1 MADKTSSPTP
11 ASAPAVT
18 PEYPGQSLG
27 ITGLVFSFVLPLVG
41 LVLGVIAY
49 NWSKKAGVTNGPARA
64 AVIVGGVILAAG
76 LLVYI
81 AWVIAV
87 GPALL
92 QYMHS
97 PWGMRGF

>member
-1 MADKTSSPTP
+1 MADKTNSP
-11 ASAPAVT
+11 APAPAPALT

-49 NWSKKAGVTNGPARA
+49 NWSKKAGVVNGPARA
-64 AVIVGGVILAAG
+64 AVIVGGIILAAG
-76 LLVYI
+76 LLIYV
-81 AWVIAV
+81 AWVIAA

-92 QYMHS
+92 QYMHG